1 MTRIAAGGCHI
12 GGEYRTVL
20 VKEKLVSQEIN
31 DLGCAEA
38 NLDGQPSGYT
48 QLM

>member
-1 MTRIAAGGCHI
+1 MLGDVTSTAN
-12 GGEYRTVL
+12 TVL
-20 VKEKLVSQEIN
+20 SSSREKLASKEIN

-38 NLDGQPSGYT
+38 DVDGQPSGYT